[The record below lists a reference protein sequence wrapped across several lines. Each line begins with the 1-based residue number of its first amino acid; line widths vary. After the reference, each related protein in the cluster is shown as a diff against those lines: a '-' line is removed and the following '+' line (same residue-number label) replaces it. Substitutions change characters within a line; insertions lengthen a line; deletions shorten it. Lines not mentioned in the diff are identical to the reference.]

1 MTTIHLR
8 EDQRDCLIDC
18 LSHLI
23 GQAKAR
29 LEKGTYAIDDLSNQL
44 CVSRLHEIRELLKTA
59 ANGAV
64 A

>member
-1 MTTIHLR
+1 MITINLL

-29 LEKGTYAIDDLSNQL
+29 LEKGTYAIDDLSYKL
-44 CVSRLHEIRELLKTA
+44 CVSRLHEIRALLNFADEETA
-59 ANGAV
+59 
-64 A
+64 